1 MLKVKFHF
9 SDNPLV
15 NKLIW
20 VGIGLTV
27 VIAGHF
33 IFQFLVFSL
42 AFLSVG
48 FLLTIVIGA
57 FLYFEYKQKIDQSD
71 IIDIPIVEVVESAET
86 YCSQGNAYADQMKY
100 EEAKIEYT
108 KALDVDPEYSEAYNN
123 FGNIYFKQGLF
134 VAAEQAYK
142 KAIKLSPDYCDA
154 HFNLGILFKSQEKY
168 EEAILKFFEVLQLN
182 PEDDLAKGYIESIKR
197 IIDVRRNDVTP

>member
-1 MLKVKFHF
+1 MLKVGFKF
-9 SDNPLV
+9 SSNPLT

-27 VIAGHF
+27 VFAGHF
-33 IFQFLVFSL
+33 IFQLLVFSL

-48 FLLTIVIGA
+48 FLLTIVVGA
-57 FLYFEYKQKIDQSD
+57 FLYFEYKQKFDQSD

-86 YCSQGNAYADQMKY
+86 YCAQGNTYADQMKY
-100 EEAKIEYT
+100 EEAIIEYA
-108 KALDVDPEYSEAYNN
+108 KALDIDPEYSEAHNN
-123 FGNIYFKQGLF
+123 FGNVYFKQGRF
-134 VAAEQAYK
+134 EEAEVAYK

-154 HFNLGILFKSQEKY
+154 HFNLGILFKSQKKY

-182 PEDDLAKGYIESIKR
+182 PKDGLAKEYIEIIKR
-197 IIDVRRNDVTP
+197 TIDARRNNIIP